1 MSKIAPPR
9 FMIFLVLLVVGI
21 GLFVW
26 LWHPLKGIMAGFD
39 IAAATFGAR
48 DRNRIVEA
56 GELENGRFLHR
67 FPLEKVRVH
76 WFHE

>member
-1 MSKIAPPR
+1 MFTCRPEAMGLLSALVYLLAIVN
-9 FMIFLVLLVVGI
+9 FLP
-21 GLFVW
+21 FAF
-26 LWHPLKGIMAGFD
+26 KQD
-39 IAAATFGAR
+39 IAAATTLGAR